1 MPANLSVSVKTASL
15 CLQCPSQ
22 YLLLQC
28 WLTVLLLAYYVATV
42 GVEGCG
48 KTSFASCVASCT
60 KRIFRSISAAKAGV
74 KELRNELTRA
84 ASARRLQRVS
94 TILFVDEIHR
104 WSKAQQDAL
113 LQDCEQGT
121 ITLIGA
127 TTENPSFSLNNA
139 ILSRCRLV
147 VFSKLS
153 PTALTQVVK
162 RALNTD
168 PALKG
173 ISISESAL
181 IAMVSAADG
190 DARVSLNLL
199 ELASTSTAVDGE
211 ISKAVV
217 MAAAQKRSLYDR
229 NGDYHYDLISALH
242 KSLRGSDPD
251 GALYYIARM
260 LHGGE
265 DPR

>member
-1 MPANLSVSVKTASL
+1 MLAHCAAAGSL
-15 CLQCPSQ
+15 CC
-22 YLLLQC
+22 C
-28 WLTVLLLAYYVATV
+28 
-42 GVEGCG
+42 CG
-48 KTSFASCVASCT
+48 GRRLWQSCVASCT

-74 KELRNELTRA
+74 KELKSELTRA

-94 TILFVDEIHR
+94 TIIFVDEIHR

-153 PTALTQVVK
+153 STALTQVVK
-162 RALNTD
+162 RALDTNPT
-168 PALKG
+168 LKG

-199 ELASTSTAVDGE
+199 ELPSTSTAVDGE
-211 ISKAVV
+211 ITKAVV

-229 NGDYHYDLISALH
+229 NGDYHYDLISALRRLMRFA
-242 KSLRGSDPD
+242 SEDIGLAEPA
-251 GALYYIARM
+251 ALQQAVATDQAVHAVR
-260 LHGGE
+260 LGC
-265 DPR
+265 PKPV